1 MTTDL
6 TQYEP
11 YQRLSHMMRSMDQLM
26 EPLFRG
32 ASWMNGDGYEGT
44 LPVDISET
52 EGEIIV
58 RASLPGYQRD
68 DIDVQLHHGVL
79 TIKAN
84 LSWPEEMSN
93 ERFHRRERV
102 LGPVSRRVALPGLLY
117 ESEVQAD
124 LKDGVLTLRVPIPE
138 QARPKRIQINGA

>member
-6 TQYEP
+6 THYEP
-11 YQRLSHMMRSMDQLM
+11 YQRLSHMVRSMDQLM
-26 EPLFRG
+26 EPLLRG
-32 ASWMNGDGYEGT
+32 ASWMSGDGYEGT

-52 EGEIIV
+52 DGEIIV
-58 RASLPGYQRD
+58 RASLPGYLRD
-68 DIDVQLHHGVL
+68 DIDVQLHQGVL

-93 ERFHRRERV
+93 ERFHRRERA

-117 ESEVQAD
+117 ESKVRAE
-124 LKDGVLTLRVPIPE
+124 LKDGVLTLRIPIPE
-138 QARPKRIQINGA
+138 QAKPKRIQINGA